1 MKPTTPQEVP
11 DGEGFN
17 IPQEATLTTE
27 PTPEELAEIAELD
40 AMADEADYGD
50 PNVENGG
57 GGA

>member
-1 MKPTTPQEVP
+1 MTDE
-11 DGEGFN
+11 
-17 IPQEATLTTE
+17 L
-27 PTPEELAEIAELD
+27 TPEELAEIAELD